1 MSKIT
6 RIFMRVKG
14 ELGIGIKSYYKLYKG
29 RKSLG
34 HDTRGMYGIL
44 LCGDSEEDLRMMM
57 GRFVEVHKRR
67 GLKVN
72 VDKSKVTV
80 LGV

>member
-1 MSKIT
+1 MKEMKWGMGK
-6 RIFMRVKG
+6 MRVRFSDEGKKWR
-14 ELGIGIKSYYKLYKG
+14 LTNL
-29 RKSLG
+29 LNA
-34 HDTRGMYGIL
+34 DDL
-44 LCGDSEEDLRMMM
+44 VLCGDSEEDLRMMM

-80 LGV
+80 LVVERMSLS